1 MFVLGVHVEW
11 SSTSCEN
18 VNFFFF
24 LRRARTPTVSLAGVA
39 TNCNVAEAKNKEQ
52 KSSAPSTSGRD
63 NALHMWCTTNDSQ
76 ALKSVAD
83 GVQWSAR
90 GWNGREWV
98 ERTITGGDLCRR
110 TLQKVF
116 KLLPLAPAQSD
127 DVGGRGGR
135 PSGFVQWDAILVGT
149 EAPGSTVGGT
159 TVWQSV
165 VAETL
170 PTAVQLLAL
179 YNEKLGCGRNES
191 EPPCDS
197 DACAF
202 CWRGRPDLYNG
213 VVTCFNHWGGAPR
226 DASAGTGTLRGGLVK
241 DAGELSATWMAQ
253 ETSRAND
260 VEIYVDADARRSG
273 ERGQKATTLGR
284 IAYFFE
290 HQGNHRRQ
298 LVDGEIQEGEWTVW
312 VAVQEF
318 VTAGR
323 GQARK
328 VDTATGCD
336 MFVLRKSFTLFPAS
350 CIRSM
355 VHMVHAC
362 SSNGVSSC
370 GLVREE
376 GQHDVWRCTTS
387 EPRRYLLNRYFH
399 SFGREP
405 IA

>member
-1 MFVLGVHVEW
+1 MPLSTACFFNHSFVLGVHVEW
-11 SSTSCEN
+11 SCTSCEN

-98 ERTITGGDLCRR
+98 ERTITGGDLCRS

-159 TVWQSV
+159 VWQSV

-179 YNEKLGCGRNES
+179 YDEKLGCGRNES

-213 VVTCFNHWGGAPR
+213 VVTCFNH
-226 DASAGTGTLRGGLVK
+226 
-241 DAGELSATWMAQ
+241 
-253 ETSRAND
+253 
-260 VEIYVDADARRSG
+260 
-273 ERGQKATTLGR
+273 
-284 IAYFFE
+284 
-290 HQGNHRRQ
+290 
-298 LVDGEIQEGEWTVW
+298 
-312 VAVQEF
+312 
-318 VTAGR
+318 
-323 GQARK
+323 
-328 VDTATGCD
+328 
-336 MFVLRKSFTLFPAS
+336 
-350 CIRSM
+350 
-355 VHMVHAC
+355 
-362 SSNGVSSC
+362 
-370 GLVREE
+370 
-376 GQHDVWRCTTS
+376 
-387 EPRRYLLNRYFH
+387 
-399 SFGREP
+399 
-405 IA
+405 